1 MFMKLYTIRKN
12 LQILI
17 CFLIMRSV
25 LIAQEKPVEFTV
37 NQIASIPTFPSP
49 EASPFTNEAK
59 ASANYFNGSLNASI
73 PIYTISSRHLSVPVS
88 INYNCN
94 GIKVNDVSTRVG
106 IGWHLN
112 AGGVISRT
120 KYDRPDEKEK
130 RIDLDGVSWDD
141 PESVINAVEYCVDD
155 GDGMNDLFSYSFPGG
170 SGKFAFDLDWNPIL
184 VPQKDIKIEIEK
196 DLTVI
201 NGFII
206 TGIDGIEYH
215 YYNYETTTNPPL
227 TNSGPWDPDVTTAWY
242 LSKIKHPLND
252 SIMFYY
258 SHPGTYGYT
267 AGKVYMK
274 SFKYPVSSSNCF
286 CGTGY
291 SFEVY
296 DQMISINPCRL
307 DSIVFVSGTVFFT
320 YEDIGQII
328 PKQKLSSISI
338 FNKADEELCSY
349 QLSHSVYGERLLLDS
364 VVKTS
369 NNEEFPPYRF
379 GYINKNAMPNRLI
392 TAQDEFGFYNGK
404 HSNITLL
411 TRKSGEY
418 FGIFEGEPI
427 ADRSHSFSHASIGI
441 LRKITYPTSG
451 FSIIDYEPHRS
462 NEEIYI
468 TYYNHK
474 IIGPLSISN
483 SPPNYIGTLD
493 TTFVLSEEGYIC
505 LTMKIEI
512 NNHEHDSK
520 ACFTIDDHDEICLEC
535 PEELTCYDTAIIYL
549 DEGEHI
555 LLIEAVGHADQ
566 TICTATAKIYL
577 QEIDSI
583 PIYPEYGIRVKRIT
597 DNFGD
602 ASSPVIRRIYY
613 APFQD
618 TLSSSLLPVF
628 PPRYFN
634 ENKHYMECTPSNT
647 FVCPSIIWY
656 ANSINPLLPYG
667 NDFVYNTVTLSYGEN
682 FNNGGIQYS
691 FIARRNSAGQIL
703 IPPNELADGSQNQ
716 HSWINGTITSTIT
729 FDNVLNRVKSV
740 VNDYAEFNG
749 ASINNYDIRQICS
762 GFTGSTN
769 YEERLLDYAAERS
782 QYHSLWLRL
791 DEVIDTDYFPASN
804 TSITKTTQFFYDD
817 PISKLVTKEI
827 ITESKGE
834 RIKEAFYPTMY
845 SGTGTGA
852 AAAIHLMK
860 EDKHIHD
867 KAIEIVES
875 VNYPN
880 SPEPCITSS
889 QANFYKVVED
899 KIIPDK
905 IYKLETESPVP
916 QSQYQYSSILNGQ
929 FNYDESFKEQII
941 YDLID
946 EFGNL
951 RQYHEVNNY
960 PVSFVWGYNN
970 TFPVARI
977 ENATFSEVES
987 NLGCTYVQLQQK
999 TDTELMSIMDNLRIA
1014 LPNTFITSYTYDP
1027 LIGTTSETDPN
1038 GITINYK
1045 YDDFRRLET
1054 IKDHDNNII
1063 KHIDYHYIE
1072 Q

>member
-1 MFMKLYTIRKN
+1 M
-12 LQILI
+12 
-17 CFLIMRSV
+17 
-25 LIAQEKPVEFTV
+25 
-37 NQIASIPTFPSP
+37 
-49 EASPFTNEAK
+49 
-59 ASANYFNGSLNASI
+59 
-73 PIYTISSRHLSVPVS
+73 
-88 INYNCN
+88 
-94 GIKVNDVSTRVG
+94 
-106 IGWHLN
+106 
-112 AGGVISRT
+112 
-120 KYDRPDEKEK
+120 
-130 RIDLDGVSWDD
+130 
-141 PESVINAVEYCVDD
+141 
-155 GDGMNDLFSYSFPGG
+155 
-170 SGKFAFDLDWNPIL
+170 
-184 VPQKDIKIEIEK
+184 
-196 DLTVI
+196 
-201 NGFII
+201 
-206 TGIDGIEYH
+206 
-215 YYNYETTTNPPL
+215 
-227 TNSGPWDPDVTTAWY
+227 
-242 LSKIKHPLND
+242 
-252 SIMFYY
+252 
-258 SHPGTYGYT
+258 
-267 AGKVYMK
+267 
-274 SFKYPVSSSNCF
+274 
-286 CGTGY
+286 
-291 SFEVY
+291 
-296 DQMISINPCRL
+296 
-307 DSIVFVSGTVFFT
+307 
-320 YEDIGQII
+320 
-328 PKQKLSSISI
+328 
-338 FNKADEELCSY
+338 
-349 QLSHSVYGERLLLDS
+349 
-364 VVKTS
+364 
-369 NNEEFPPYRF
+369 
-379 GYINKNAMPNRLI
+379 
-392 TAQDEFGFYNGK
+392 
-404 HSNITLL
+404 
-411 TRKSGEY
+411 
-418 FGIFEGEPI
+418 
-427 ADRSHSFSHASIGI
+427 
-441 LRKITYPTSG
+441 
-451 FSIIDYEPHRS
+451 
-462 NEEIYI
+462 
-468 TYYNHK
+468 
-474 IIGPLSISN
+474 
-483 SPPNYIGTLD
+483 
-493 TTFVLSEEGYIC
+493 
-505 LTMKIEI
+505 
-512 NNHEHDSK
+512 
-520 ACFTIDDHDEICLEC
+520 
-535 PEELTCYDTAIIYL
+535 
-549 DEGEHI
+549 
-555 LLIEAVGHADQ
+555 
-566 TICTATAKIYL
+566 
-577 QEIDSI
+577 
-583 PIYPEYGIRVKRIT
+583 
-597 DNFGD
+597 
-602 ASSPVIRRIYY
+602 
-613 APFQD
+613 
-618 TLSSSLLPVF
+618 
-628 PPRYFN
+628 
-634 ENKHYMECTPSNT
+634 
-647 FVCPSIIWY
+647 
-656 ANSINPLLPYG
+656 
-667 NDFVYNTVTLSYGEN
+667 
-682 FNNGGIQYS
+682 
-691 FIARRNSAGQIL
+691 